1 MCVHVLIV
9 NVHHLAF
16 ITHCSTYT
24 LQVYMHLCTSTL
36 YSLFRQTGKPFKKK
50 VSVKQNVL

>member
-24 LQVYMHLCTSTL
+24 LQVYMHPL
-36 YSLFRQTGKPFKKK
+36 YIYIIFTIQANRHSI
-50 VSVKQNVL
+50 